1 MNKIKN
7 IIIYI
12 LFIFLIFLF
21 LNFKFFI
28 MSFRIWN
35 GILVK
40 YFSTI
45 KILDDEIEI
54 IRNELC
60 LNRSFCPRRLFD
72 FLDIDQKNFLT
83 LKDLKTYLN
92 NNNIQYEEHFLRKFI
107 HNFDKDGD
115 FSINYDE
122 FLGIILTKKNLNLAK
137 EVINRKYLDE
147 KINNNVENYFNKILI
162 KELNLVKT
170 LWSIA
175 YELKYSKEFTTY
187 ESFISI
193 VKDQKYITKEN
204 LALYLKEN
212 GLNLN
217 SYDTEILM
225 FRIDSDN
232 DGKISY
238 DEFQEIF
245 FPLNRNYSEND
256 IHNNN
261 INYMNN
267 YNNLNEK
274 DNNSNYQIYNNYL
287 KNISANQSNN
297 NYTSLKRVNRTNRF
311 IEENNNS
318 KFNEK
323 KNSNSPLSYD
333 YSINQKNEIPSRI
346 NNLNLKKSQC
356 YTPDNYRNT
365 TKYSTSNDYY
375 ENSGSSKKKEQTP
388 DSFNNLEGDI
398 DYLNKLRIY
407 TSPVKSHDNN
417 SYQTEN
423 NYPYNNVNVI
433 KYSNNNINNSNNDFN
448 INNRN
453 YNNHNNRTIIRC
465 PKEKINNNSIVDS
478 KNNNRSFNNENKKLT
493 NKKKVCCPC
502 YNKNISPCKCY
513 CLIKKQLT
521 ILLSLFSDIINQ
533 GNIIENAKESL
544 AFCNDAN
551 LADLFD
557 FFDYEGM
564 NSISSINFSQA
575 LKDLGYYPSINDI
588 KFLFNSCDK
597 NLNEKF
603 DYDEFCDMILP
614 KKYSIAK
621 LISER
626 CPLNNFN
633 GFSNDTKF
641 LIVNVFKC
649 IIEGE
654 QLNEKIRNE
663 LNSIRGFSPFDL
675 FNNIK
680 KRFCNVI
687 YKDDLI
693 NFLEINNKKFKT
705 FEIKMLI
712 DKLDKD
718 QDGIISY
725 EEFLNEITPKN

>member
-1 MNKIKN
+1 
-7 IIIYI
+7 
-12 LFIFLIFLF
+12 
-21 LNFKFFI
+21 

-45 KILDDEIEI
+45 KILDDEIEN

-72 FLDIDQKNFLT
+72 FLDIDQKNFLI

-137 EVINRKYLDE
+137 EVINRKYVNE
-147 KINNNVENYFNKILI
+147 KINNSVENCFNKILI

-193 VKDQKYITKEN
+193 VKDQKYITNEN

-261 INYMNN
+261 INFMNN

-274 DNNSNYQIYNNYL
+274 YNNSNYQIYNNYL
-287 KNISANQSNN
+287 KNVSANQSNN
-297 NYTSLKRVNRTNRF
+297 NYSSLKRVNRTNRF
-311 IEENNNS
+311 IEENNKS

-333 YSINQKNEIPSRI
+333 YSINQKKEITSRT

-365 TKYSTSNDYY
+365 TKYSTSNDCY
-375 ENSGSSKKKEQTP
+375 ENSG
-388 DSFNNLEGDI
+388 
-398 DYLNKLRIY
+398 
-407 TSPVKSHDNN
+407 
-417 SYQTEN
+417 
-423 NYPYNNVNVI
+423 
-433 KYSNNNINNSNNDFN
+433 
-448 INNRN
+448 
-453 YNNHNNRTIIRC
+453 
-465 PKEKINNNSIVDS
+465 
-478 KNNNRSFNNENKKLT
+478 
-493 NKKKVCCPC
+493 
-502 YNKNISPCKCY
+502 
-513 CLIKKQLT
+513 
-521 ILLSLFSDIINQ
+521 
-533 GNIIENAKESL
+533 
-544 AFCNDAN
+544 
-551 LADLFD
+551 
-557 FFDYEGM
+557 
-564 NSISSINFSQA
+564 
-575 LKDLGYYPSINDI
+575 
-588 KFLFNSCDK
+588 
-597 NLNEKF
+597 
-603 DYDEFCDMILP
+603 
-614 KKYSIAK
+614 
-621 LISER
+621 
-626 CPLNNFN
+626 
-633 GFSNDTKF
+633 
-641 LIVNVFKC
+641 
-649 IIEGE
+649 
-654 QLNEKIRNE
+654 
-663 LNSIRGFSPFDL
+663 
-675 FNNIK
+675 
-680 KRFCNVI
+680 
-687 YKDDLI
+687 
-693 NFLEINNKKFKT
+693 
-705 FEIKMLI
+705 
-712 DKLDKD
+712 
-718 QDGIISY
+718 
-725 EEFLNEITPKN
+725 